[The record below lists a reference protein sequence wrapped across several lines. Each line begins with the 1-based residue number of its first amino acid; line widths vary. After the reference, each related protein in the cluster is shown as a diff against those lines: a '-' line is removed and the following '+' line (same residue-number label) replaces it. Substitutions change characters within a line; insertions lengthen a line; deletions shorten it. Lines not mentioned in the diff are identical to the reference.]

1 MLLRSIDFYFGI
13 VLVRFFKL
21 NLKITFTKIFK
32 IKYGFR
38 LKNFWVQNMTSA
50 NVMKPIVVMADSAR
64 VVADVI
70 NGQKIQM
77 ESAKVGMMRERN
89 NLYALLRST
98 YNVNI

>member
-1 MLLRSIDFYFGI
+1 
-13 VLVRFFKL
+13 
-21 NLKITFTKIFK
+21 
-32 IKYGFR
+32 
-38 LKNFWVQNMTSA
+38 
-50 NVMKPIVVMADSAR
+50 MKPIVVMADSAR

-98 YNVNI
+98 YNVTI

>member
-1 MLLRSIDFYFGI
+1 
-13 VLVRFFKL
+13 
-21 NLKITFTKIFK
+21 
-32 IKYGFR
+32 
-38 LKNFWVQNMTSA
+38 MTSA

-98 YNVNI
+98 YNVTI